1 MVTVTGLVGVKV
13 AMLVAV
19 LVFGALEASFS

>member
-13 AMLVAV
+13 AMLVTV